1 MMVVVPPLCNV
12 MRPVVE
18 SIVATDGFELLYVM
32 APVLADDGNV
42 GVNGKSPRVF
52 VRPPPV
58 K

>member
-1 MMVVVPPLCNV
+1 MVVVPPLCNV

-32 APVLADDGNV
+32 APVLADEGNV
-42 GVNGKSPRVF
+42 GVKGKSPRVL

>member
-1 MMVVVPPLCNV
+1 MVVVPPLCNV